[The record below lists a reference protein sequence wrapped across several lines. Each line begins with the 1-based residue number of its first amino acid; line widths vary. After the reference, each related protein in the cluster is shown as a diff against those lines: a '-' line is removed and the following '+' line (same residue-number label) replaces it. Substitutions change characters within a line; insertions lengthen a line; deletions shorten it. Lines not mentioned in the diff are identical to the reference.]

1 MAKAKVNIS
10 QLNSVLN
17 SIDKA
22 YVTRISKIEQQ
33 FKKSLQKIANDAK
46 GDAPIGVLR
55 SYPDGPLG
63 PHPGQL
69 ADSIDWK
76 EVGNLSYQLVAN
88 TPYAAY
94 VEFGTGPNFKKYPG
108 KDEYWQNVAKDY
120 RVNGKGW
127 TPPQPFF
134 YHNVNKEL
142 PKLIRRIGKI
152 LSQNA

>member
-33 FKKSLQKIANDAK
+33 FKKSMQKIANNAK
-46 GDAPIGVLR
+46 ADAPIGLLR
-55 SYPDGPLG
+55 SYPDGPQG

-76 EVGNLSYQLVAN
+76 EVGKLSYQLEADV
-88 TPYAAY
+88 PYAAY
-94 VEFGTGPNFKKYPG
+94 VEFGTGPNFKNYPG
-108 KDEYWQNVAKDY
+108 KDAYWQEIAKDY

-127 TPPQPFF
+127 TPAQPFF
-134 YHNVNKEL
+134 YPNVNKEL
-142 PKLIRRIGKI
+142 PKLITRIGKI

>member
-1 MAKAKVNIS
+1 MAKGKVNIT

-46 GDAPIGVLR
+46 ADAPIGVLK
-55 SYPDGPLG
+55 SYPNGPLG
-63 PHPGQL
+63 EHPGQP
-69 ADSIDWK
+69 ADSIDWE
-76 EVGNLSYQLVAN
+76 EVGNLSYQLKAD

-94 VEFGTGPNFKKYPG
+94 VEFGTGPNFKDYPG
-108 KDEYWQNVAKDY
+108 KDEYWQKIASNYK
-120 RVNGKGW
+120 VNGKGW
-127 TPPQPFF
+127 TRAQPFF
-134 YHNVNKEL
+134 YPNVNKEL